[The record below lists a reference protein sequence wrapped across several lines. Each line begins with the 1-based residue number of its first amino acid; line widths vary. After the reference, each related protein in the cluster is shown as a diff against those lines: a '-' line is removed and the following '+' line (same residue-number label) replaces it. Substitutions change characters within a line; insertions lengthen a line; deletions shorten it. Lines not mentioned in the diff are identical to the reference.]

1 MADNDSH
8 QPADDGG
15 LPSDAHGDS
24 NNNGSADHHNGDQNG
39 DSGTGEEVKLYV
51 GNLDYGEY
59 TVLL

>member
-8 QPADDGG
+8 QPTDDGG
-15 LPSDAHGDS
+15 PPSDAHGDS
-24 NNNGSADHHNGDQNG
+24 NNGGGGDHHNGDQNG

-59 TVLL
+59 TVLQ